1 MTEAPIR
8 IGELA
13 SRAEVSTRTV
23 DYYTSLGLLSPAER
37 TTGNFRLYN
46 PVDAERIQLIKS
58 LESQGIPLEEIATA
72 LTAPAADVG
81 PILERIDDDLK
92 SFQAVAETAPEAMQ
106 GLLAVIATRVHTLIY
121 IALQIPPD
129 IPIL

>member
-13 SRAEVSTRTV
+13 NRAEVSTRTV
-23 DYYTSLGLLSPAER
+23 DYYTSLGLLNPAER
-37 TTGNFRLYN
+37 TAGNFRLYD
-46 PVDAERIQLIKS
+46 PADTERIQLIKC
-58 LESQGIPLEEIATA
+58 LEAQGIPLEEISTA
-72 LTAPAADVG
+72 FASPCADVG
-81 PILERIDDDLK
+81 PILARIDDDLK
-92 SFQAVAETAPEAMQ
+92 SFRAVAESAPEAMQ
-106 GLLAVIATRVHTLIY
+106 GLLGVIATRVHTLLY

>member
-1 MTEAPIR
+1 MTDAPIR

-37 TTGNFRLYN
+37 TSGNFRLYS
-46 PVDAERIQLIKS
+46 PADAERIQLIKS
-58 LESQGIPLEEIATA
+58 LESQGISLEEIAAA
-72 LTAPAADVG
+72 LTNPAADIG
-81 PILERIDDDLK
+81 PILERIDCDLK
-92 SFQAVAETAPEAMQ
+92 TLQAVVETAPATMQ
-106 GLLAVIATRVHTLIY
+106 GLLGVITTRVHTLIY

>member
-8 IGELA
+8 IGDLA
-13 SRAEVSTRTV
+13 NRAEVSTRTV
-23 DYYTSLGLLSPAER
+23 DYYTSLGLLNPAER
-37 TTGNFRLYN
+37 TTGNFRLYD
-46 PVDAERIQLIKS
+46 PADTERIQLIKS
-58 LESQGIPLEEIATA
+58 LEAQGIPLEEIATA
-72 LTAPAADVG
+72 FASRTADVG

-92 SFQAVAETAPEAMQ
+92 SFQAVAESAPEAMQ
-106 GLLAVIATRVHTLIY
+106 GLLGVIATRVHTLIY

>member
-23 DYYTSLGLLSPAER
+23 DYYTNLGLLSPAER
-37 TTGNFRLYN
+37 TSGNFRLYS
-46 PVDAERIQLIKS
+46 PADAERIQLIKS
-58 LESQGIPLEEIATA
+58 LEAQGISLEEIAAA
-72 LTAPAADVG
+72 LTNDAADVG

-92 SFQAVAETAPEAMQ
+92 SLQAVAETAPAAMQ
-106 GLLAVIATRVHTLIY
+106 GLLGVIATRVHTLIS

>member
-37 TTGNFRLYN
+37 TSGNFRLYS
-46 PVDAERIQLIKS
+46 PADAERIQLIKS
-58 LESQGIPLEEIATA
+58 LETQGISLEEIAAA
-72 LTAPAADVG
+72 LTNHAADVG

-92 SFQAVAETAPEAMQ
+92 TFQAVVETAPAAMQ
-106 GLLAVIATRVHTLIY
+106 GLLGVIATRVHTLIY

>member
-13 SRAEVSTRTV
+13 NRAEVSTRTV
-23 DYYTSLGLLSPAER
+23 DYYTSLGLLNPADR
-37 TTGNFRLYN
+37 TAGNFRLYD
-46 PVDAERIQLIKS
+46 PADAERIQLIKS

-92 SFQAVAETAPEAMQ
+92 SFQAAAETAPEAMH
-106 GLLAVIATRVHTLIY
+106 GLLGVIATRVHTLIY